1 VTIEEELELAM
12 RAEALRID
20 PPVIDLVEG
29 GLARG
34 EQMQRR
40 FRARLAVGTAAL
52 VLVAGAGTVLAV
64 PFLDGDDGGSG
75 PVVASDGGDTDTDT
89 DSGADTDNGPGTDP
103 VVEAPPQADTG
114 GEIDPDAVLDAVVG
128 LLPPGEI
135 TEADTSDNGPDS
147 AWFSF
152 VWDDGTGASWVS
164 GEVSMV
170 ASDPGCPVV
179 VNGGSC
185 DVRTLDDGTTLQ
197 LHTGPYYP
205 QPDREPGRLQ
215 TRVTAVSPT
224 GLSVYLA
231 AMNAPTEKQSE
242 PTRDEPPFSVDQLA
256 AVVTDGVWAE
266 LTAGVAP
273 PAPENSGQPQIT
285 DAARALAAL
294 HGAGWAAGP
303 ETTAHTGPEVTAGLP
318 EGVIAGAATL
328 MTIGSELSVE
338 QHCMPME
345 EKGRITHPCTT
356 TTGPGGV
363 TVHVQRATTTLE
375 GPYAQGG
382 YAAEILVIAGPAH
395 QMTRV
400 AITVSDTAE
409 ETTPERREAMDDWL
423 STQVEA
429 FAGAATAGIQEAG

>member
-1 VTIEEELELAM
+1 MTIEEELELAL

-20 PPVIDLVEG
+20 PPVVDLVEG
-29 GLARG
+29 GVERGLAL
-34 EQMQRR
+34 QRR

-52 VLVAGAGTVLAV
+52 VLVAGAGTVLVV

-75 PVVASDGGDTDTDT
+75 PVAAGDDAET
-89 DSGADTDNGPGTDP
+89 GTDAAGTA
-103 VVEAPPQADTG
+103 VAAPPQAEPA
-114 GEIDPDAVLDAVVG
+114 GEIDPDAVVDAVVA

-135 TEADTSDNGPDS
+135 TEADASDNGPDS

-185 DVRTLDDGTTLQ
+185 EFRTLDDGTTLQ
-197 LHTGPYYP
+197 LQTGPYYP
-205 QPDREPGRLQ
+205 QPDREPDRRQ
-215 TRVTAVSPT
+215 TRVTAVAPT
-224 GLSVYLA
+224 GLSVHLA

-242 PTRDEPPFSVDQLA
+242 PTRAEPPFSVDQLA

-266 LTAGVAP
+266 LTAGVTP
-273 PAPENSGQPQIT
+273 PAPESSGQPQIP
-285 DAARALAAL
+285 DESRALADAL
-294 HGAGWAAGP
+294 GAGWAAGP
-303 ETTAHTGPEVTAGLP
+303 ETTAIPGPEVTTGLP
-318 EGVIAGAATL
+318 EGVIAGAANL
-328 MTIGSELSVE
+328 ITIGSELSVE
-338 QHCMPME
+338 QHCIPME

-356 TTGPGGV
+356 TIGPGGV

-382 YAAEILVIAGPAH
+382 YGAELLVIAGPEH
-395 QMTRV
+395 QKTRV

-409 ETTPERREAMDDWL
+409 DTTPERREAMDDWL
-423 STQVEA
+423 SAQVEA
-429 FAGAATAGIQEAG
+429 FARAATAGIQEAG